1 MTNKISAVEGS
12 QPPRQRRRK
21 PVKRP
26 LGSRIHA
33 ELAAGIG
40 MRILDGTYPA
50 GTLLPN
56 EAEWGRMFSAS
67 RTAVREAIKTL
78 NGKGLLRSRPKVG
91 SRVEPRERWNLLD
104 RDVMAWHCAAMD
116 KTAFLISLQEVRRIL
131 EPGAA
136 VLAAE
141 RRTPEQLVQ
150 LEEALEGMRNAA
162 DAEAMVEPDVRF
174 HLSLLAC
181 ANNEL
186 LAPFGI
192 IIEQALAN
200 LFAFT
205 SRHNAQPGLIVPMHA
220 DVVKAIAAQTP
231 EAARQAMTTL
241 LDDTDSVI
249 AKPLKVQ

>member
-1 MTNKISAVEGS
+1 M
-12 QPPRQRRRK
+12 RQRRKAPPRV
-21 PVKRP
+21 PKRLP
-26 LGSRIHA
+26 GSRVHA
-33 ELAAGIG
+33 ELTAGIG
-40 MRILDGTYPA
+40 MRILDGTYPS

-56 EAEWGRMFSAS
+56 EAEWGQMFHAS

-78 NGKGLLRSRPKVG
+78 NGKGLLVSRPKVG

-136 VLAAE
+136 VLAAS
-141 RRTPEQLVQ
+141 RRTPDQLAE
-150 LEEALEGMRNAA
+150 LEAALEGMRNAP
-162 DAEAMVEPDVRF
+162 DAEAMVAPDVRF

-186 LAPFGI
+186 LSPFGI

-200 LFAFT
+200 LFQYT
-205 SRHNAQPGLIVPMHA
+205 SRHNAKPEQVIPMHEN
-220 DVVKAIAAQTP
+220 VVKAIAAQRP
-231 EAARQAMTTL
+231 EAARKAMVYL
-241 LDDTDSVI
+241 LDDTDQVVG
-249 AKPLKVQ
+249 KPPSDDPVRAA